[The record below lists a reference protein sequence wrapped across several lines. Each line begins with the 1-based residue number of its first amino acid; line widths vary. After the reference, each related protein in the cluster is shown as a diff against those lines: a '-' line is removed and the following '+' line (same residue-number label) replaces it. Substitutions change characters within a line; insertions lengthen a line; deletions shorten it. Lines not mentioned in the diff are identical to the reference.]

1 MWVWAVPAGLA
12 VGLALGAL
20 GGGGSILTV
29 PARVYLLGQP
39 VYTATTGSLIIVG
52 ASALTGAMSHRRAG
66 TLRLASGIT
75 FGVLGTVGS
84 FAGTRLAAGVSP
96 PVLLS
101 AFAGL
106 MLVVAVLMVRRTRS
120 RPATAP
126 PAADDDDGATR
137 IEAQAPPR
145 GRLDLPLVTRTLAA
159 ATVVGLLTGFFGV
172 GGGFAVVPAL
182 VLALGFSMPTAV
194 GTSLLVISINAATAL
209 LARSTAGAFAQVDWL
224 VIGVFAV
231 VAAGGS
237 LLGARVS
244 RRVDERLLSAAFA
257 TLLVAIAAY
266 LAIVNVPLIG

>member
-29 PARVYLLGQP
+29 PALVYLLGQP

-126 PAADDDDGATR
+126 PAADDDGATR